1 MYKNIPALHVRYV
14 LVHVLSHNI
23 MIVDEIYYPANAAGD
38 SFLNRCFANNEFF
51 QKISGF
57 YTPLLGWSEPYPL
70 IFLLL
75 MLLIVLPTIFR
86 VGAFL
91 KVSRLYNITRL
102 GLLSLFHQISY
113 SYTVMESLCLIFKQ
127 PAPCFDN
134 MISLSDVNNFSFPS
148 TIISSSAFLIFTVTK
163 YAGIKIYWAVL
174 IWLAFFSVQ
183 TFLAIADNFNTFF
196 QIVVTIF
203 FSYLLHKWHTFLPF
217 KFIHIEN
224 AVLLVFSLVIFIVYA
239 VKKLSSFS
247 NLFFTMWFNFLV
259 LIIDEVLLARHHQT
273 RGDFSTIE
281 RPGDLKWTIETEHV
295 ETIRLLNSE
304 EEEMFTKNIDVDLNT
319 SIIAFVIFFIGVL
332 LRRLVTSENFFR
344 TG

>member
-1 MYKNIPALHVRYV
+1 MYYEDVVELP
-14 LVHVLSHNI
+14 S
-23 MIVDEIYYPANAAGD
+23 NAVGD
-38 SFLNRCFANNEFF
+38 SFLNRCFADSPIF
-51 QKISGF
+51 QTINGL

-127 PAPCFDN
+127 PAPCFSD
-134 MISLSDVNNFSFPS
+134 MSALTDVNNYSFPS
-148 TIISSSAFLIFTVTK
+148 AIIASSAFLVFTVTK
-163 YAGIKIYWAVL
+163 YVGIKIYFAII
-174 IWLAFFSVQ
+174 IWIVFFSIQ
-183 TFLAIADNFNTFF
+183 SFLAMADNFNTFF
-196 QIVVTIF
+196 QSLVTIF
-203 FSYLLHKWHTFLPF
+203 FCYLLHIWHNFLPF

-224 AVLLVFSLVIFIVYA
+224 AVLFLFSLIIFIVYA
-239 VKKLSSFS
+239 ALDLSSFS

-281 RPGDLKWTIETEHV
+281 RPGDLKWTIEKEHV

-319 SIIAFVIFFIGVL
+319 SLIAFVLFFIGVI
-332 LRRLVTSENFFR
+332 LRRIVASENFFR
-344 TG
+344 SS